1 MLYNLPNGKTI
12 YLTIEQYL
20 NLTDEDI
27 QLLIAQKAGYTL
39 NPFYD
44 SSLGDRSTREE
55 DIDLDYIPDDIKED
69 DPYNNSDNEDYYE
82 DDYDFLDPANI

>member
-27 QLLIAQKAGYTL
+27 QYLISIEAGTTVSL
-39 NPFYD
+39 SSFKHSELD
-44 SSLGDRSTREE
+44 SEFF
-55 DIDLDYIPDDIKED
+55 PDDLKD
-69 DPYNNSDNEDYYE
+69 DEINHNNLNINDDDVYYE
-82 DDYDFLDPANI
+82 DLDFLDSSDTE